1 MIRILITGAGGF
13 IGREIA
19 AHAADRGLDVRAMV
33 RRSTLDVRG
42 VQVVRHDLRDLHGL
56 APLLE
61 GVDAVIHCAG
71 SLGRT
76 HADQE
81 LDTIV
86 GTTHLVGAMAD
97 AGVSRLVLLSSL
109 AVYDYQALYEGV
121 TLTETSPLDLRS
133 GARGAYPA
141 AKLQQEGIV
150 TGAAHLRW
158 TILRPGLVFGYD
170 RTWFQQLGLRLHP
183 RLWVTLAGSAQ
194 LPLTYVEN
202 CAAAALDALKATGAE
217 QRIVNIVD
225 DGLPT
230 RRQYVDALAEHTAP
244 SPRVVDIP
252 WAVLRSGAA
261 AAWGLTHGILRDTI
275 EPPGILHPARL
286 DARCKPVRY
295 TNAVA
300 KAVLGWQPRW
310 TWTDAL
316 DRSRR

>member
-1 MIRILITGAGGF
+1 MMRVLITGAGGF
-13 IGREIA
+13 IGRQIV
-19 AHAADRGLDVRAMV
+19 AHAADRGLDVCAMV
-33 RRSTLDVRG
+33 RRSTLDLPG
-42 VQVVRHDLRDLHGL
+42 VQVVRHDLRDTHGSTHLL
-56 APLLE
+56 A
-61 GVDAVIHCAG
+61 GMDAVIHCAG

-76 HADQE
+76 HAEQE

-109 AVYDYQALYEGV
+109 AVYDYRALSAGA
-121 TLTETSPLDLRS
+121 TLTESSPLDLHS

-141 AKLQQEGIV
+141 AKLQQEAIV
-150 TGAAHLRW
+150 TGARHLRW
-158 TILRPGLVFGYD
+158 TILRPGLVFGHD
-170 RTWFQQLGLRLHP
+170 RTWFQQLGMRLSP

-194 LPLTYVEN
+194 LPLAYVEN
-202 CAAAALDALKATGAE
+202 CAAAALDALTATGAE

-230 RRQYVDALAEHTAP
+230 RRQYVDALAEHTTP

-252 WAVLRSGAA
+252 WAMLRSGAA
-261 AAWGLTHGILRDTI
+261 AAWGLTHGILHDTI

-286 DARCKPVRY
+286 DARCKPLRY
-295 TNAVA
+295 TNDAA
-300 KAVLGWQPRW
+300 KAALGWQPRW

-316 DRSRR
+316 EHSRR